1 MKAARWLILSVS
13 IAAAGCGSKPTPPG
27 ESEGPPIASPWFE
40 NVTESR
46 GLTFRQQSGPTT
58 AYFMPQVMGSGVGV
72 LDANNDGRLDLLLLQ
87 NAGPESGA
95 GHELF
100 LQSSDGRFRP
110 HPLNG
115 IKAGYGMG
123 VAVGDVDNDGW
134 VDAYLS
140 QFGGGI
146 LLHNLANDASGT
158 WLAFEDATK
167 VAGVE
172 HPLWG
177 TSTSF
182 FDFDRDGWLDLA
194 VVNYL
199 DYSPSRS
206 CAPGSGRSDY
216 CHPNQFRGAAMK
228 LFRNRGRDAAGK
240 WLGFV
245 DVSDA
250 SGVASKPSSGL
261 GLVCA
266 DFSDD
271 GWPDIF
277 VANDARA
284 NHLWINRRD
293 GTFQEEGLARGAAY
307 DGAGRPP
314 SNMGVALVAWPGA
327 ERFDVFVTHLSEES
341 HTLWRQDVPGRFRDA
356 TSAAGLAAPARRGTG
371 FGTIAIDFDHDGH
384 LDLAVVAGRVSRSR
398 VPTARVRADLPEFW
412 REYAE
417 PNQLFQ
423 GLPGG
428 TFKDV
433 SPSHPEFTQP
443 ADVMRGLAWADLDGD
458 GAIDLIGSSIEGPA
472 RLLRNVA
479 PKAGHWLIVRAYD
492 PLLKRDAYGSKVSI
506 RAGGTTRTASA
517 NPGQSYCSSGSP
529 FAHFGLGA
537 TAIVDEIRI
546 EWPNGERETFP
557 GGPADRMLTL
567 EKGRGRKP

>member
-182 FDFDRDGWLDLA
+182 FDFDR
-194 VVNYL
+194 
-199 DYSPSRS
+199 
-206 CAPGSGRSDY
+206 
-216 CHPNQFRGAAMK
+216 
-228 LFRNRGRDAAGK
+228 
-240 WLGFV
+240 
-245 DVSDA
+245 
-250 SGVASKPSSGL
+250 
-261 GLVCA
+261 
-266 DFSDD
+266 D